1 MARWTGIIGFSNT
14 KETAP
19 GIYVEDTI
27 EKRYCGEITR
37 DYRKSQERDKINT
50 DISISN
56 QISIISDRYIF
67 NNLPRMIYISFAGQ
81 KWRIESVDINDPPR
95 ITITLGGLYVNS

>member
-1 MARWTGIIGFSNT
+1 MARWAGVIGFSDT

-37 DYRKSQERDKINT
+37 DYRKNQGTDKMNT
-50 DISISN
+50 DINISN
-56 QISIISDRYIF
+56 QISIISDQYVF
-67 NNLPRMIYISFAGQ
+67 NNLPRMLYISFAGQ
-81 KWRIESVDINDPPR
+81 KWRIESIEVNDPPR
-95 ITITLGGLYVNS
+95 ITVSLGGLYVDS

>member
-1 MARWTGIIGFSNT
+1 MARWAGVIGFSDT

-27 EKRYCGEITR
+27 EKRYCGEVTR
-37 DYRKSQERDKINT
+37 DYRKNQGTDKINS
-50 DISISN
+50 DINISN

-67 NNLPRMIYISFAGQ
+67 NNLSRMLYISFAGQ
-81 KWRIESVDINDPPR
+81 KWRIESIEVNDPPR
-95 ITITLGGLYVNS
+95 IIVSLGGLYVNS